1 MNKVEL
7 NERNSLLI
15 DNNLFYYNFINLEN
29 KEAFVS
35 YETDIKFIQ
44 FHFCLNGSLSFSYNN
59 GAYSLSLNEKSSIIL
74 FNPSTNLPVNV
85 TLAPKSKLLSVLISI
100 EKFHSLFSDNFNSI
114 PFLSKENINKKYY
127 KETKLSPFIITI
139 LTQMINERTNETV
152 RKLYLKGKIFEL
164 LSLYFDISNE
174 LDVEQCPFLAD
185 DKNVMKIKKVK
196 EILINR
202 IDDPPTL
209 KELANQVDISLNN
222 LKEGFKQV
230 YGNTVFGFL
239 FDYKMNI
246 ASHLLSSKNY
256 NVNEVAHHLGYSTA
270 SHFITAFK
278 SKFGTTPKRY
288 LNSN

>member
-1 MNKVEL
+1 MNRIQL
-7 NERNSLLI
+7 NSRNSLII
-15 DNNLFYYNFINLEN
+15 DKNLYYYNFINLTDD
-29 KEAFVS
+29 EACVF
-35 YETDIKFIQ
+35 YKTDIKFIQ
-44 FHFCLNGSLSFSYNN
+44 FHFCLNGSLNFSYNE
-59 GAYSLSLNEKSSIIL
+59 GAYSLKLEKENSIIL

-85 TLAPKSKLLSVLISI
+85 TIGPESKLLSILISI
-100 EKFHSLFSDNFNSI
+100 DKFHSLFSDSFNSI

-139 LTQMINERTNETV
+139 LTQMINEKTNETV

-164 LSLYFDISNE
+164 LSLYFDISKDLN
-174 LDVEQCPFLAD
+174 VEQCPFLAD
-185 DKNVMKIKKVK
+185 DKNVIKIKKVK
-196 EILINR
+196 EILIDK

-209 KELANQVDISLNN
+209 KELADQVEISLNN

-246 ASHLLSSKNY
+246 ASHLLSTKNY
-256 NVNEVAHHLGYSTA
+256 NVNEVAHQLGYSTS